1 MSSSAQYVRFA
12 QIITFFSRLYA
23 CNFLQLHL
31 PCFNFKC
38 IVPADQ
44 LYGACIYRL
53 LCAQQMLKM
62 VCVAGAF
69 IFVGGYELIATEFT
83 NERNLGKSKYRRAGL
98 FLPIFAGF
106 VLVALLQLVPGS

>member
-1 MSSSAQYVRFA
+1 M
-12 QIITFFSRLYA
+12 
-23 CNFLQLHL
+23 
-31 PCFNFKC
+31 
-38 IVPADQ
+38 VPANQ
-44 LYGACIYRL
+44 WHGAGIYRR
-53 LCAQQMLKM
+53 LCAQHVLKA

-106 VLVALLQLVPGS
+106 VLVALLQLVHGS